1 MVEVTRKCPFTGEV
15 KTRALD
21 VTIDE
26 LTAYDRGGI
35 LLQNAFP
42 RLNAEEREFVK
53 TGIDGEAWKKYVG
66 GGDE

>member
-1 MVEVTRKCPFTGEV
+1 MQVTRRCPFTNKL
-15 KTRALD
+15 KTRELD
-21 VTIDE
+21 VSVDE
-26 LTAYDRGGI
+26 LVRYNDGLV

-66 GGDE
+66 GDDE